1 MRLVVAKVV
10 MVRRVPVVDM
20 ARFRGMVSANT
31 EEQQM
36 VLESEEPII
45 LAALQVIA
53 EADGW
58 QLSAK

>member
-1 MRLVVAKVV
+1 